1 MSDRF
6 VSFDAITD
14 RVAGVLENMSS
25 EALSEA
31 GRIYLV
37 RDLLGTVR
45 ISVSD
50 EMETNKTVCAVL
62 EPLARRLHETL
73 GPHGFPAEDA
83 VLFVDAELLDDLDD
97 QALMIHPG
105 VYLADRLV
113 TGGDWWTVSEP
124 PRTTSAARYT
134 LYSVKGGVGRSTTAA
149 ALAWHLARNGE
160 HVLVVDLDLE
170 SPGLSSAMLDP
181 AARPEFGVTD
191 WFVEDLVGQGNYVSE
206 RMAAAPAWAQELDGD
221 VRVVP
226 AHGSEPGEYLAK
238 LGRVY
243 LDIKV
248 PWKVRLERLLSRL
261 EETYKPSIVLLES
274 RSGLHDI
281 AAATVT
287 DLGAQVLLFAVD
299 AESHWDDYKVLFRHW
314 QTYRHRVNGSHADV
328 LAWKIRERLS
338 IVSALTPE
346 IDKAPYLRRFR
357 KHAWNLFRDHLYD
370 IMDPS
375 GDSQD
380 EFSFDLHEEGA
391 PHDPL
396 TIHWNTGLA
405 AGASLRN
412 LEREQTAVQNAYE
425 QFLTRFDDLLAGG
438 RKGGTR

>member
-1 MSDRF
+1 MRDRF
-6 VSFDAITD
+6 VSFDDVRRHVSRILSD
-14 RVAGVLENMSS
+14 GIGP
-25 EALSEA
+25 LSEA

-37 RDLLGTVR
+37 CDLLGKVR

-50 EMETNKTVCAVL
+50 EMETIKTVRAVL
-62 EPLARRLHETL
+62 ERLAHKLHQAL
-73 GPHGFPAEDA
+73 GPHGFPAKDA
-83 VLFVDAELLDDLDD
+83 VLFVDSAMLEDLEDEA
-97 QALMIHPG
+97 QKVHSG

-113 TGGDWWTVSEP
+113 TGSDWWTVSEP
-124 PRTTSAARYT
+124 PRTTGAARYT

-149 ALAWHLARNGE
+149 VLAWHLARNGE
-160 HVLVVDLDLE
+160 DVLVVDLDLE

-191 WFVEDLVGQGNYVSE
+191 WFVEDLVGQGDYVSE

-248 PWKVRLERLLSRL
+248 PWTVRLERLLSRL

-299 AESHWDDYKVLFRHW
+299 AESHWNDYAVLFRHW
-314 QTYRHRVNGSHADV
+314 KTHGRARES
-328 LAWKIRERLS
+328 LARKIRERLS

-346 IDKAPYLRRFR
+346 IDTERYLRRFR
-357 KHAWNLFRDHLYD
+357 EQAWNLFREHLYD
-370 IMDPS
+370 DIEPS
-375 GDSQD
+375 GDSD
-380 EFSFDLHEEGA
+380 DRFSFDLHEEGA
-391 PHDPL
+391 PHDPIA
-396 TIHWNTGLA
+396 IHWNRGLA
-405 AGASLRN
+405 AGASLRD
-412 LEREQTAVQNAYE
+412 LDREQTTAAYTK
-425 QFLTRFDDLLAGG
+425 FLSRFDELADSRNGE
-438 RKGGTR
+438 TS

>member
-1 MSDRF
+1 MRDRF
-6 VSFDAITD
+6 ISFDDVRRHVSRILSD
-14 RVAGVLENMSS
+14 GIGP
-25 EALSEA
+25 LSEA

-37 RDLLGTVR
+37 RDLLGKVHV
-45 ISVSD
+45 SVSD
-50 EMETNKTVCAVL
+50 EMETSELCRAAL
-62 EPLARRLHETL
+62 QDLARKLHETL
-73 GPHGFPAEDA
+73 GPHGFPAKDA
-83 VLFVDAELLDDLDD
+83 VLFVDAAMLDDLEDEA
-97 QALMIHPG
+97 QEVHSG

-113 TGGDWWTVSEP
+113 TGSDWWTVRDT

-149 ALAWHLARNGE
+149 VLAWHLARNGE

-191 WFVEDLVGQGNYVSE
+191 WFVEDLVGQDDYVSE
-206 RMAAAPAWAQELDGD
+206 RMAAAPAWAQDLDGD

-248 PWKVRLERLLSRL
+248 PWTVRLDRLLSRL
-261 EETYKPSIVLLES
+261 EETYEPSIVLLES

-299 AESHWDDYKVLFRHW
+299 AESHWTDYAVLFRHW
-314 QTYRHRVNGSHADV
+314 LTHG
-328 LAWKIRERLS
+328 LAPRIRERLS

-346 IDKAPYLRRFR
+346 IDTERYLRRFR
-357 KHAWNLFRDHLYD
+357 EQAWNLFRERLYD
-370 IMDPS
+370 DIEPS
-375 GDSQD
+375 GDSRD
-380 EFSFDLHEEGA
+380 RFSFDLHEEGA
-391 PHDPL
+391 PHDPIA
-396 TIHWNTGLA
+396 IHWNRGLA
-405 AGASLRN
+405 AGASLRD
-412 LEREQTAVQNAYE
+412 LDREQTTAAYTK
-425 QFLTRFDDLLAGG
+425 FLSRFDELVDGS
-438 RKGGTR
+438 RNGGTS